1 MLSILSVLSETFLV
15 FNLLVTL
22 RRNSN
27 IQMPVRS

>member
-1 MLSILSVLSETFLV
+1 MLFILSVLSETFLV

-27 IQMPVRS
+27 IQMSVRS

>member
-1 MLSILSVLSETFLV
+1 MLFILSVLSETFLV

>member
-1 MLSILSVLSETFLV
+1 MLSILLVLSETFLV

>member
-27 IQMPVRS
+27 IQLPVRS